1 MRHPVAAGSFYP
13 NNQADIISIFER
25 FFSAQIERHP
35 EAKGMIVPHAGYLFS
50 GQVAA
55 KMYKSIAGTD
65 KRNFVILGVDHYGI
79 GIIST
84 SREDWVT
91 PLGPAKVNLDMIK
104 KISKEQAFMDDE
116 SAMAH
121 EHSIEVQIP
130 FLQYTFGNFT
140 FVPLQ
145 IPRLPFSEIHDL
157 ARIIADRDSFFIVS
171 SDLTH
176 FGSNY
181 GFVPKESIYGPEDFV
196 KGLDAKIIDKIIEGD
211 AKKFMEYI
219 EQNDLT
225 VCGYS
230 SIALMM
236 EVAKK
241 IGVKKIEKLAYDTS
255 FSISHDVSGIVGYG
269 GVIFI

>member
-1 MRHPVAAGSFYP
+1 MRRPAVVGSFYP
-13 NNQADIISIFER
+13 SNQNDIISMFER
-25 FFSAQIERHP
+25 FFSYSVDRHP

-55 KMYKSIAGTD
+55 KMYKSISGTD
-65 KRNFVILGVDHYGI
+65 KRNFVILGVDHYGV
-79 GIIST
+79 GIIAT
-84 SREDWVT
+84 SKEDWTT
-91 PLGPAKVNLDMIK
+91 PLGLAKVNLDMIK
-104 KISKEQAFMDDE
+104 KISKEQAFMED
-116 SAMAH
+116 SLAMAR

-140 FVPLQ
+140 FVPVQ
-145 IPRLPFSEIHDL
+145 VPRLPYSEIQDL
-157 ARIIADRDSFFIVS
+157 ARIIADRNSFFIVS

-181 GFVPKESIYGPEDFV
+181 GFVPKESIYGPEEFV
-196 KGLDAKIIDKIIEGD
+196 KNLDAKIIEKIIEGD
-211 AKKFMEYI
+211 AKKFIEYI
-219 EQNDLT
+219 EGNDLT

-230 SIALMM
+230 SIALLM

-241 IGVKKIEKLAYDTS
+241 IGVRKIEKLAYDTS
-255 FSISHDVSGIVGYG
+255 FSVSHDVSGIVGYG